1 MSYINF
7 KIASGLMQ
15 GVSHK
20 ESNAPCED
28 AVMVVNK
35 SRYKFVG
42 VADGAGYAKHAKEAA
57 EIILHMLPFE
67 LELNSNKYL
76 QSNDIAFELTKYIE
90 SVIYTYS
97 IVHKVEF
104 NELASTLIGVFIID
118 ELYIQIHVGD
128 GLLIGINENNEI
140 NILSE
145 PYHGK
150 FSNYTVF
157 CNTTH
162 QIDRV
167 RVKIGNINDIVN
179 GLLLCSDGIEDS
191 LYDSFEKSVS
201 IVAKEMIDWLDEYS
215 EDEVCKILQHN
226 LQEHF
231 SQLSSDDL
239 SIVIAKGV
247 KDAKL

>member
-7 KIASGLMQ
+7 KVASGLMQ

-20 ESNAPCED
+20 ESNTPCED

-35 SRYKFVG
+35 SKCKFFG
-42 VADGAGYAKHAKEAA
+42 VADGAGYAQYAKEAA
-57 EIILHMLPFE
+57 EIILKMLPFE
-67 LELNSNKYL
+67 LELNSDKYL
-76 QSNDIAFELTKYIE
+76 DSKNIAFELTKYIE

-97 IVHKVEF
+97 IMYKIDFH
-104 NELASTLIGVFIID
+104 ELASTLIGVFIIND
-118 ELYIQIHVGD
+118 MYIQIHVGD
-128 GLLIGINENNEI
+128 GLLIGVNDKNELKL
-140 NILSE
+140 LSE
-145 PYHGK
+145 PFHGK

-167 RVKIGNINDIVN
+167 RVKVGNISDIVN
-179 GLLLCSDGIEDS
+179 GLLICSDGIEDS

-201 IVAKEMIDWLDEYS
+201 IVAKDMIDWLDQFS
-215 EDEVCKILQHN
+215 ENEVCEILQHN
-226 LQEHF
+226 LEEHF

-247 KDAKL
+247 RDEKF